1 MQFPVP
7 NYNHPH
13 SEGKI
18 NDTNL
23 LGILFNFDKG
33 KMLAIRKSKGVGR
46 PPKKNSLVICSLVLK
61 IIIWVQAEKTSE
73 LVVILICK
81 GNHFSC
87 IWCVPSDI
95 LFFGGGEMKGVSRV
109 DSTCCYFKACGVIRN
124 FLRCWT
130 VTAKREEERQEN
142 NSEGWVEERNIRI
155 EWK

>member
-95 LFFGGGEMKGVSRV
+95 LLGGGRGRWRESLWLTVLVATSRHVVSLGTFFVAGLSQPKERKKDRRIIVRV
-109 DSTCCYFKACGVIRN
+109 
-124 FLRCWT
+124 
-130 VTAKREEERQEN
+130 
-142 NSEGWVEERNIRI
+142 GWRKET
-155 EWK
+155 